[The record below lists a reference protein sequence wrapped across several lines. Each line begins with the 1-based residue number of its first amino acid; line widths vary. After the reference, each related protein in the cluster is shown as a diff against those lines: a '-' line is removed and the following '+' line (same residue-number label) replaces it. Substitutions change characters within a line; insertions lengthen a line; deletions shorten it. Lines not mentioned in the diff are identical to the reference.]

1 LGLTRDKLPLPNLRS
16 NLPHA
21 TFTSALSL
29 GYNLPDEKT
38 ARARRRCPLSRPERV
53 FLYDTTLRDGAQAE
67 GVSFSLE
74 DKIRIAQKLDEFGI
88 HYIEA
93 GWPGSN
99 PKDNEFFKIARDM
112 EWKNAKLVA
121 FSMTRRKG
129 VKAENDDNIITLLS
143 CGTPVVAIVGKTWD
157 FHVTEA
163 LGATLEENLR
173 MIEDTVRLAKR
184 EGKEVVYDAEH
195 FFDGYK
201 SNPSYA
207 LETIL
212 AAQEAGA
219 DWIVPCDTNGGT
231 LPYEIEQILAEIKPR
246 LKVPFGIHTH
256 NDCDTAVAGA
266 IAAVLQGATQVQG
279 TINGIGERTGNCNL
293 ISVIANLELKLGI
306 HCVGKE
312 RLRKLTE
319 LSYFV
324 SEVANLVPNDKQ
336 PFVGKSVFAHKGGM
350 HSDAVMKR
358 PETYEHIPPE
368 LVGNKRRI
376 LVSELAGRAAVVAK
390 AAEFGIYLDKRSPE
404 VAHIINEIKRR
415 EREGYEYESADA
427 SLELLIRRH
436 LGLSRKFFELV
447 NFTVVVTHRNGT
459 ITAEAKVKVRVGD
472 EELITAAEGD
482 GPVHALDIALRKALE
497 SFYPELKSV
506 RLTDYKV
513 RVVNSEAA
521 TGAKVRVLIE
531 SRDEAG
537 VWTTIGVSSNII
549 EASLIALLDSL
560 EYGLLRKLGAPVL
573 ATPASVVA
581 KG

>member
-1 LGLTRDKLPLPNLRS
+1 M
-16 NLPHA
+16 
-21 TFTSALSL
+21 
-29 GYNLPDEKT
+29 
-38 ARARRRCPLSRPERV
+38 SRPERV
-53 FLYDTTLRDGAQAE
+53 LLYDTTLRDGAQAE
-67 GVSFSLE
+67 GVTFSLE

-99 PKDNEFFKIARDM
+99 PKDEEFFRIAKDLQ
-112 EWKNAKLVA
+112 WKQASLAA
-121 FSMTRRKG
+121 FSMTCRKG
-129 VKAENDDNIITLLS
+129 MKAEEDANILTLLA
-143 CGTPVVAIVGKTWD
+143 CGTPVVTIVGKSWD

-163 LGATLEENLR
+163 LGTTLDENLR
-173 MIEDTVRLAKR
+173 MIEDTVRLAKK

-201 SNPSYA
+201 RNPSYA

-219 DWIVPCDTNGGT
+219 DWVVFCDTNGGA
-231 LPYEIEQILAEIKPR
+231 LSHEVERIIAEVKPH

-256 NDCDTAVAGA
+256 NDSDTAVANA
-266 IAAVLQGATQVQG
+266 LMAVLQGATQVQG

-293 ISVIANLELKLGI
+293 VSVIANLELKLGV

-312 RLRKLTE
+312 QLKRLTE

-350 HSDAVMKR
+350 HSDAVTKH
-358 PETYEHIPPE
+358 PDTYEHISPE
-368 LVGNKRRI
+368 SVGNKRRI
-376 LVSELAGRAAVVAK
+376 LVSELAGRSAIVAK
-390 AAEFGIYLDKRSPE
+390 AMEFGIPLDKRSPE
-404 VAHIINEIKRR
+404 VSHILKEIKQR

-436 LGLSRKFFELV
+436 LGLRRQFFELV
-447 NFTVVVTHRNGT
+447 NFTVVVTHRDGD
-459 ITAEAKVKVRVGD
+459 IIAEGKVKVRVGD
-472 EELITAAEGD
+472 EEIITAAEGD

-497 SFYPELKSV
+497 NFYPQLRTV

-521 TGAKVRVLIE
+521 TGARVRVLIE
-531 SRDEAG
+531 SRDETG
-537 VWTTIGVSSNII
+537 VWTTIGVSTNII

-573 ATPASVVA
+573 VVP
-581 KG
+581 KGIG

>member
-1 LGLTRDKLPLPNLRS
+1 MLNDAPSGLHLR
-16 NLPHA
+16 
-21 TFTSALSL
+21 TFT
-29 GYNLPDEKT
+29 NLQQFLNRAIICPMKT
-38 ARARRRCPLSRPERV
+38 PFRRRCPLSRPERV

-74 DKIRIAQKLDEFGI
+74 DKLRIAQKLDEFGI

-99 PKDNEFFKIARDM
+99 PKDNEFFRIARDL
-112 EWKNAKLVA
+112 EWRNAKLVA

-129 VKAENDDNIITLLS
+129 MKAEDDDNIITLIN
-143 CGTPVVAIVGKTWD
+143 CGTPVVTIVGKTWD
-157 FHVTEA
+157 FHVTQA
-163 LGATLEENLR
+163 LGTTLEENLR
-173 MIEDTVRLAKR
+173 MIEDTIRFAKR

-201 SNPSYA
+201 SNRSYA
-207 LETIL
+207 IETIL

-231 LPYEIEQILAEIKPR
+231 LPHEIEEILEEIKPH
-246 LKVPFGIHTH
+246 LKVPLGIHTH

-266 IAAVLQGATQVQG
+266 IAAVLRGATQVQG
-279 TINGIGERTGNCNL
+279 TINGIGERAGNCNL
-293 ISVIANLELKLGI
+293 VSVIADLELKLGI

-312 RLRKLTE
+312 RLSKLTE

-324 SEVANLVPNDKQ
+324 SEVANLVPNDRQ

-376 LVSELAGRAAVVAK
+376 LVSELAGRAAIVAK
-390 AAEFGIYLDKRSPE
+390 AAEFGIHLDKRSPE

-427 SLELLIRRH
+427 SLELLVRRH

-459 ITAEAKVKVRVGD
+459 ITAEAKVKIRVGD
-472 EELITAAEGD
+472 NEFITAAEGD

-497 SFYPELKSV
+497 NFYPELKSV

-531 SRDEAG
+531 SRDETG
-537 VWTTIGVSSNII
+537 IWVTIGVSTNII

-560 EYGLLRKLGAPVL
+560 EYGLLRKLGAPIL
-573 ATPASVVA
+573 TKTASEA
-581 KG
+581 RD

>member
-1 LGLTRDKLPLPNLRS
+1 M
-16 NLPHA
+16 
-21 TFTSALSL
+21 
-29 GYNLPDEKT
+29 
-38 ARARRRCPLSRPERV
+38 SRPEKV

-88 HYIEA
+88 HFIEA

-112 EWKNAKLVA
+112 EWRNAKLVA

-129 VKAENDDNIITLLS
+129 MKAENDENIITLLN
-143 CGTPVVAIVGKTWD
+143 CGTPAVAIVGKTWD

-163 LGATLEENLR
+163 LGTTLEENLR
-173 MIEDTVRLAKR
+173 MIEDTIRLAKR

-231 LPYEIEQILAEIKPR
+231 LPHEIESILSEVKTR
-246 LKVPFGIHTH
+246 LKVSFGIHTH
-256 NDCDTAVAGA
+256 NDSDTAVAGA

-312 RLRKLTE
+312 KLRKLTE

-368 LVGNKRRI
+368 WVGNKRRI

-436 LGLSRKFFELV
+436 LGLRRKFFELV

-459 ITAEAKVKVRVGD
+459 ITAEAKVKVKVGD
-472 EELITAAEGD
+472 EELVTAAEGD

-497 SFYPELKSV
+497 SFYPELKGV

-531 SRDEAG
+531 SRDESG
-537 VWTTIGVSSNII
+537 VWTTIGVSTNII

-573 ATPASVVA
+573 VTPTQKVAVSV
-581 KG
+581 KE

>member
-1 LGLTRDKLPLPNLRS
+1 LGLTCDKLPLPNLRS

>member
-1 LGLTRDKLPLPNLRS
+1 M
-16 NLPHA
+16 
-21 TFTSALSL
+21 
-29 GYNLPDEKT
+29 
-38 ARARRRCPLSRPERV
+38 SRPERV

-99 PKDNEFFKIARDM
+99 PKDNEFFKIARDL
-112 EWKNAKLVA
+112 EWKNAKLAA

-129 VKAENDDNIITLLS
+129 MRAEDDDNIITLIN
-143 CGTPVVAIVGKTWD
+143 CGTPVVTIVGKTWD

-163 LGATLEENLR
+163 LNTTLEENLR
-173 MIEDTVRLAKR
+173 MIEDTIRLAKR

-231 LPYEIEQILAEIKPR
+231 LPHEIESILAEIKPH
-246 LKVPFGIHTH
+246 LKVPMGIHTH
-256 NDCDTAVAGA
+256 NDSDTAVAGA
-266 IAAVLQGATQVQG
+266 IAAVLQGVTQVQG

-293 ISVIANLELKLGI
+293 ISVIAILELKLGI

-368 LVGNKRRI
+368 AVGNKRRI

-404 VAHIINEIKRR
+404 VAHIINEIKKR

-436 LGLSRKFFELV
+436 LGLRRKFFELV

-472 EELITAAEGD
+472 EELVTAAEGD

-497 SFYPELKSV
+497 SFYPELKNV

-531 SRDEAG
+531 SRDENG
-537 VWTTIGVSSNII
+537 VWTTIGVSPNII

-573 ATPASVVA
+573 ATPAMAATSA
-581 KG
+581 DRK

>member
-1 LGLTRDKLPLPNLRS
+1 
-16 NLPHA
+16 
-21 TFTSALSL
+21 
-29 GYNLPDEKT
+29 
-38 ARARRRCPLSRPERV
+38 LSRPERV
-53 FLYDTTLRDGAQAE
+53 FLYDTTLRDGAQSE

-74 DKIRIAQKLDEFGI
+74 DKIRIAKKLDEFGI

-99 PKDNEFFKIARDM
+99 PKDSEFFRVARDM
-112 EWKNAKLVA
+112 EWHNAKLVA
-121 FSMTRRKG
+121 FSMTRRKN
-129 VKAENDDNIITLLS
+129 VRAEDDDNIITLLN

-157 FHVTEA
+157 FHVIEA
-163 LGATLEENLR
+163 LGTTLDENLR
-173 MIEDTVRLAKR
+173 MIEDTIRLAKR

-201 SNPSYA
+201 HNPSYA
-207 LETIL
+207 VETIL

-231 LPYEIEQILAEIKPR
+231 LPPEVEEILSKFEPYF
-246 LKVPFGIHTH
+246 KVPFGIHTH
-256 NDCDTAVAGA
+256 NDSDTAVANA
-266 IAAVLQGATQVQG
+266 IVAVLKGATQVQG
-279 TINGIGERTGNCNL
+279 TINGIGERSGNCNL

-312 RLRKLTE
+312 KLRKLSE

-324 SEVANLVPNDKQ
+324 SEVANLVPNDRQ

-358 PETYEHIPPE
+358 PETYEHISPE

-376 LVSELAGRAAVVAK
+376 LVSELAGKAAVVAK
-390 AAEFGIYLDKRSPE
+390 GKEFGIYLDKRSPE
-404 VAHIINEIKRR
+404 VAHIINEIKKR

-436 LGLSRKFFELV
+436 LGLRRKFFELV

-459 ITAEAKVKVRVGD
+459 IVAEAKVKVKVGD

-497 SFYPELKSV
+497 SFYPELKSI

-521 TGAKVRVLIE
+521 TGARVRVLIE
-531 SRDEAG
+531 SMDESG
-537 VWTTIGVSSNII
+537 VWTTIGVSTNII

-573 ATPASVVA
+573 AMPTQQVTVIA
-581 KG
+581 KE

>member
-1 LGLTRDKLPLPNLRS
+1 
-16 NLPHA
+16 
-21 TFTSALSL
+21 LSL

-129 VKAENDDNIITLLS
+129 IKAENDDNIITLLS

-231 LPYEIEQILAEIKPR
+231 LPYEIEQILAEVKPH

-279 TINGIGERTGNCNL
+279 TVNGIGERTGNCNL

>member
-1 LGLTRDKLPLPNLRS
+1 
-16 NLPHA
+16 
-21 TFTSALSL
+21 
-29 GYNLPDEKT
+29 
-38 ARARRRCPLSRPERV
+38 
-53 FLYDTTLRDGAQAE
+53 
-67 GVSFSLE
+67 
-74 DKIRIAQKLDEFGI
+74 
-88 HYIEA
+88 
-93 GWPGSN
+93 
-99 PKDNEFFKIARDM
+99 M
-112 EWKNAKLVA
+112 
-121 FSMTRRKG
+121 
-129 VKAENDDNIITLLS
+129 
-143 CGTPVVAIVGKTWD
+143 
-157 FHVTEA
+157 
-163 LGATLEENLR
+163 
-173 MIEDTVRLAKR
+173 
-184 EGKEVVYDAEH
+184 
-195 FFDGYK
+195 
-201 SNPSYA
+201 
-207 LETIL
+207 
-212 AAQEAGA
+212 
-219 DWIVPCDTNGGT
+219 
-231 LPYEIEQILAEIKPR
+231 PYEIEQILAEIKPH

-306 HCVGKE
+306 HCVGRE

-358 PETYEHIPPE
+358 PETYEHIPPD

-573 ATPASVVA
+573 ATPASVAA
-581 KG
+581 KS

>member
-1 LGLTRDKLPLPNLRS
+1 
-16 NLPHA
+16 
-21 TFTSALSL
+21 
-29 GYNLPDEKT
+29 
-38 ARARRRCPLSRPERV
+38 LSRPERV

-99 PKDNEFFKIARDM
+99 PKDNEFFKIARDL
-112 EWKNAKLVA
+112 EWKNAKLAA

-129 VKAENDDNIITLLS
+129 MRAEDDDNIITLIN
-143 CGTPVVAIVGKTWD
+143 CGTPVVTIVGKTWD

-163 LGATLEENLR
+163 LNTTLEENLR
-173 MIEDTVRLAKR
+173 MIEDTIRLAKR

-231 LPYEIEQILAEIKPR
+231 LPHEIESILAEIKPH
-246 LKVPFGIHTH
+246 LKVPMGIHTH
-256 NDCDTAVAGA
+256 NDCDTAVANA
-266 IAAVLQGATQVQG
+266 IAAVLQGVTQVQG

-293 ISVIANLELKLGI
+293 ISVIAILELKLGI

-368 LVGNKRRI
+368 AVGNKRRI

-404 VAHIINEIKRR
+404 VAHIINEIKKR

-436 LGLSRKFFELV
+436 LGLRRKFFELV

-472 EELITAAEGD
+472 EELVTAAEGD

-497 SFYPELKSV
+497 SFYPELKNV

-531 SRDEAG
+531 SRDENG
-537 VWTTIGVSSNII
+537 VWTTIGVSPNII

-573 ATPASVVA
+573 ATPAMAATSA
-581 KG
+581 DRK

>member
-1 LGLTRDKLPLPNLRS
+1 
-16 NLPHA
+16 
-21 TFTSALSL
+21 
-29 GYNLPDEKT
+29 
-38 ARARRRCPLSRPERV
+38 
-53 FLYDTTLRDGAQAE
+53 
-67 GVSFSLE
+67 
-74 DKIRIAQKLDEFGI
+74 
-88 HYIEA
+88 
-93 GWPGSN
+93 
-99 PKDNEFFKIARDM
+99 
-112 EWKNAKLVA
+112 
-121 FSMTRRKG
+121 
-129 VKAENDDNIITLLS
+129 
-143 CGTPVVAIVGKTWD
+143 
-157 FHVTEA
+157 
-163 LGATLEENLR
+163 
-173 MIEDTVRLAKR
+173 
-184 EGKEVVYDAEH
+184 
-195 FFDGYK
+195 
-201 SNPSYA
+201 
-207 LETIL
+207 
-212 AAQEAGA
+212 
-219 DWIVPCDTNGGT
+219 
-231 LPYEIEQILAEIKPR
+231 
-246 LKVPFGIHTH
+246 
-256 NDCDTAVAGA
+256 
-266 IAAVLQGATQVQG
+266 
-279 TINGIGERTGNCNL
+279 
-293 ISVIANLELKLGI
+293 
-306 HCVGKE
+306 
-312 RLRKLTE
+312 
-319 LSYFV
+319 
-324 SEVANLVPNDKQ
+324 
-336 PFVGKSVFAHKGGM
+336 M

-531 SRDEAG
+531 SRDETG

>member
-1 LGLTRDKLPLPNLRS
+1 M
-16 NLPHA
+16 
-21 TFTSALSL
+21 
-29 GYNLPDEKT
+29 
-38 ARARRRCPLSRPERV
+38 RRRCPLSRPEKV

-112 EWKNAKLVA
+112 EWRNAKLAA

-129 VKAENDDNIITLLS
+129 IRAENDDNIITLLN
-143 CGTPVVAIVGKTWD
+143 CGAPVVTIVGKTWD

-163 LGATLEENLR
+163 LGTTLEENLR
-173 MIEDTVRLAKR
+173 MIEDTIRLAKR

-207 LETIL
+207 IETIL

-231 LPYEIEQILAEIKPR
+231 LPHEIERILAEIKPH
-246 LKVPFGIHTH
+246 LKVPMGIHTH

-266 IAAVLQGATQVQG
+266 IAAILQGATQVQG

-312 RLRKLTE
+312 KLRKLTE

-358 PETYEHIPPE
+358 PETYEHIQPE
-368 LVGNKRRI
+368 LVGNRRRI

-404 VAHIINEIKRR
+404 VAHIINEIKKR
-415 EREGYEYESADA
+415 ERDGYEYESADA

-436 LGLSRKFFELV
+436 IGLSRKFFDLV
-447 NFTVVVTHRNGT
+447 NFTVVVTHRNGN
-459 ITAEAKVKVRVGD
+459 ITAEAKVKVRVVD
-472 EELITAAEGD
+472 EELVTAAEGD

-497 SFYPELKSV
+497 SFYPEIKTI

-531 SRDEAG
+531 SRDETG
-537 VWTTIGVSSNII
+537 VWTTIGVSTNII

-560 EYGLLRKLGAPVL
+560 EYGLLRKLGAPYL
-573 ATPASVVA
+573 TAPAASQA
-581 KG
+581 RD

>member
-1 LGLTRDKLPLPNLRS
+1 
-16 NLPHA
+16 
-21 TFTSALSL
+21 
-29 GYNLPDEKT
+29 
-38 ARARRRCPLSRPERV
+38 LSRPERV

-99 PKDNEFFKIARDM
+99 PKDNEFFKIARDL
-112 EWKNAKLVA
+112 EWKNAKLAA

-129 VKAENDDNIITLLS
+129 MRAEDDDNIITLIN
-143 CGTPVVAIVGKTWD
+143 CGTPVVTIVGKTWD

-163 LGATLEENLR
+163 LNTTLEENLR
-173 MIEDTVRLAKR
+173 MIEDTIRLAKR

-231 LPYEIEQILAEIKPR
+231 LPHEIESILAEVKPH
-246 LKVPFGIHTH
+246 LKVPMGIHTH
-256 NDCDTAVAGA
+256 NDSDTAVAGA
-266 IAAVLQGATQVQG
+266 IAAVLQGVTQVQG

-293 ISVIANLELKLGI
+293 ISVIAILELKLGI

-368 LVGNKRRI
+368 AVGNKRRI

-404 VAHIINEIKRR
+404 VAHIINEIKKR

-436 LGLSRKFFELV
+436 LGLRRKFFELV

-472 EELITAAEGD
+472 EELVTAAEGD

-497 SFYPELKSV
+497 SFYPELKNV

-531 SRDEAG
+531 SRDENG
-537 VWTTIGVSSNII
+537 VWTTIGVSPNII

-573 ATPASVVA
+573 ATPAMAATSA
-581 KG
+581 DKK

>member
-1 LGLTRDKLPLPNLRS
+1 
-16 NLPHA
+16 
-21 TFTSALSL
+21 LSH
-29 GYNLPDEKT
+29 
-38 ARARRRCPLSRPERV
+38 PERV

-231 LPYEIEQILAEIKPR
+231 LPHEIERILAEVKPH

-279 TINGIGERTGNCNL
+279 TVNGIGERTGNCNL

-531 SRDEAG
+531 SRDETG

-549 EASLIALLDSL
+549 EASLIALLNSL

-581 KG
+581 KS

>member
-1 LGLTRDKLPLPNLRS
+1 
-16 NLPHA
+16 
-21 TFTSALSL
+21 LSH
-29 GYNLPDEKT
+29 
-38 ARARRRCPLSRPERV
+38 PERV

-112 EWKNAKLVA
+112 EWRNAKLTA

-129 VKAENDDNIITLLS
+129 IKAENDDNIITLLS

-231 LPYEIEQILAEIKPR
+231 LPYEIEQILAEVKPH

>member
-1 LGLTRDKLPLPNLRS
+1 MTCL
-16 NLPHA
+16 
-21 TFTSALSL
+21 
-29 GYNLPDEKT
+29 
-38 ARARRRCPLSRPERV
+38 ARRRCLLSRPERV
-53 FLYDTTLRDGAQAE
+53 FIYDTTLRDGAQAE

-112 EWKNAKLVA
+112 EWKNAKLAA

-129 VKAENDDNIITLLS
+129 MKAEDDDNIVTLIN
-143 CGTPVVAIVGKTWD
+143 CGTPVVTIVGKTWD

-163 LGATLEENLR
+163 LGTTLEENLR
-173 MIEDTVRLAKR
+173 MIEDTIRLAKR

-231 LPYEIEQILAEIKPR
+231 LPHEIERIIAEIKPH
-246 LKVPFGIHTH
+246 LKVPMGIHTH
-256 NDCDTAVAGA
+256 NDSDTAVAGA
-266 IAAVLQGATQVQG
+266 IAAVLQGVTQVQG

-404 VAHIINEIKRR
+404 VAHIINEIKKR

-436 LGLSRKFFELV
+436 LGLRRKFFELV

-482 GPVHALDIALRKALE
+482 GPVHALDTALRKALE

-531 SRDEAG
+531 SRDETG
-537 VWTTIGVSSNII
+537 VWTTIGVSANII

-573 ATPASVVA
+573 ATPTAVA
-581 KG
+581 RG

>member
-1 LGLTRDKLPLPNLRS
+1 M
-16 NLPHA
+16 A
-21 TFTSALSL
+21 
-29 GYNLPDEKT
+29 
-38 ARARRRCPLSRPERV
+38 RPERV

-74 DKIRIAQKLDEFGI
+74 DKVKIARKLDEFGF

-99 PKDNEFFKIARDM
+99 PKDNEFFRIARDLD
-112 EWKNAKLVA
+112 WQQAKLVA

-129 VKAENDDNIITLLS
+129 MRADDDPNIRTLLD
-143 CGTPVVAIVGKTWD
+143 CGTPAVAIVGKSWD
-157 FHVTEA
+157 LHATDA
-163 LGATLEENLR
+163 LGVSLDENLR
-173 MIEDTVRLAKR
+173 MIEDTVQLAKR
-184 EGKEVVYDAEH
+184 EGKEVIYDAEH

-201 SNPSYA
+201 RNPSYA
-207 LETIL
+207 LETLL

-219 DWIVPCDTNGGT
+219 DWLVLCDTNGGS
-231 LPYEIEQILAEIKPR
+231 LPHEVEHIIAEVKPH

-256 NDCDTAVAGA
+256 NDSDTAVANA
-266 IAAVLQGATQVQG
+266 IAAILQGATQVQG
-279 TINGIGERTGNCNL
+279 TINGIGERAGNCNL
-293 ISVIANLELKLGI
+293 ISVIAILELKLGI
-306 HCVGKE
+306 QCIGRE
-312 RLRKLTE
+312 RLKRLSE

-324 SEVANLVPNDKQ
+324 SEIANLVPNDKQ

-368 LVGNKRRI
+368 LVGNRRRI
-376 LVSELAGRAAVVAK
+376 LVSELAGRAAIVAK
-390 AAEFGIYLDKRSPE
+390 AAEFGIHLDKRSPE
-404 VAHIINEIKRR
+404 VSHIINEIKRR
-415 EREGYEYESADA
+415 EREGYEYEGADA

-436 LGLSRKFFELV
+436 LGLSRKFFDLV
-447 NFTVVVTHRNGT
+447 NFTVVVTHRNGD

-472 EELITAAEGD
+472 EELVTAAEGD
-482 GPVHALDIALRKALE
+482 GPVHALDLALRKALE
-497 SFYPELKSV
+497 SVYPELKSV

-531 SRDEAG
+531 SRDETG
-537 VWTTIGVSSNII
+537 VWTTIGVSPNII

-573 ATPASVVA
+573 VVRMAASETQ
-581 KG
+581 

>member
-129 VKAENDDNIITLLS
+129 IKAENDDNIITLLS

>member
-1 LGLTRDKLPLPNLRS
+1 M
-16 NLPHA
+16 
-21 TFTSALSL
+21 
-29 GYNLPDEKT
+29 
-38 ARARRRCPLSRPERV
+38 SRPERV
-53 FLYDTTLRDGAQAE
+53 FLYDTTLRDGAQSE

-74 DKIRIAQKLDEFGI
+74 DKIRIAKKLDEFGI

-99 PKDNEFFKIARDM
+99 PKDSEFFRVARDM
-112 EWKNAKLVA
+112 EWHNAKLVA
-121 FSMTRRKG
+121 FSMTRRKN
-129 VKAENDDNIITLLS
+129 VRAEDDDNIITLLN

-157 FHVTEA
+157 FHVIEA
-163 LGATLEENLR
+163 LGTTLDENLR
-173 MIEDTVRLAKR
+173 MIEDTIRLAKR

-201 SNPSYA
+201 HNPSYA
-207 LETIL
+207 VETIL

-231 LPYEIEQILAEIKPR
+231 LPPEVEEILSKFEPYF
-246 LKVPFGIHTH
+246 KVPFGIHTH
-256 NDCDTAVAGA
+256 NDSDTAVANA
-266 IAAVLQGATQVQG
+266 IVAVLKGATQVQG
-279 TINGIGERTGNCNL
+279 TINGIGERSGNCNL

-312 RLRKLTE
+312 KLRKLSE

-324 SEVANLVPNDKQ
+324 SEVANLVPNDRQ

-358 PETYEHIPPE
+358 PETYEHISPE

-376 LVSELAGRAAVVAK
+376 LVSELAGKAAVVAK
-390 AAEFGIYLDKRSPE
+390 GKEFGIYLDKRSPE
-404 VAHIINEIKRR
+404 VAHIINEIKKR

-436 LGLSRKFFELV
+436 LGLRRKFFELV

-459 ITAEAKVKVRVGD
+459 IVAEAKVKVKVGD

-497 SFYPELKSV
+497 SFYPELKSI

-521 TGAKVRVLIE
+521 TGARVRVLIE
-531 SRDEAG
+531 SMDESG
-537 VWTTIGVSSNII
+537 VWTTIGVSTNII

-573 ATPASVVA
+573 AMPTQQVTVIA
-581 KG
+581 KE

>member
-1 LGLTRDKLPLPNLRS
+1 MS
-16 NLPHA
+16 
-21 TFTSALSL
+21 
-29 GYNLPDEKT
+29 Y
-38 ARARRRCPLSRPERV
+38 PERV

-88 HYIEA
+88 HYIEG

-99 PKDNEFFKIARDM
+99 PKDEEFFRRARDIK
-112 EWKNAKLVA
+112 WRHAKLAA

-129 VKAENDDNIITLLS
+129 MRAEDDHNIRTLLE
-143 CGTPVVAIVGKTWD
+143 CGTPVVTIVGKSWD

-163 LGATLEENLR
+163 MGASLEENFQ
-173 MIEDTVRLAKR
+173 MIEGTVRLAKS

-201 SNPSYA
+201 RNPSYA

-219 DWIVPCDTNGGT
+219 DWVVVCDTNGGT
-231 LPYEIEQILAEIKPR
+231 LPHEVERILAEIKSH

-256 NDCDTAVAGA
+256 NDSGTAVANA
-266 IAAVLQGATQVQG
+266 LAAVLQGATQVQG
-279 TINGIGERTGNCNL
+279 TINGIGERSGNCDL
-293 ISVIANLELKLGI
+293 VSVIPNLELKLGI
-306 HCVGKE
+306 HCVE
-312 RLRKLTE
+312 REQLKKLTE

-336 PFVGKSVFAHKGGM
+336 PFVGASVFAHKGGM
-350 HSDAVMKR
+350 HTDAVMKH

-368 LVGNKRRI
+368 AVGNKRRI
-376 LVSELAGRAAVVAK
+376 LVSELSGRTAIVTK
-390 AAEFGIYLDKRSPE
+390 AAECGINLDKRSPE
-404 VAHIINEIKRR
+404 VSRILKEIKQR
-415 EREGYEYESADA
+415 ERQGYEYESADA

-436 LGLSRKFFELV
+436 LGLRRHFFEV
-447 NFTVVVTHRNGT
+447 ANFTVLVTHRNDT

-472 EELITAAEGD
+472 EELVTAAEGN
-482 GPVHALDIALRKALE
+482 GPVHALDMALRKALE
-497 SFYPELKSV
+497 NFYPEIQSI

-521 TGAKVRVLIE
+521 TGARVRVLIE
-531 SRDEAG
+531 SRDETG
-537 VWTTIGVSSNII
+537 VWITIGVSENII

-560 EYGLLRKLGAPVL
+560 EYGLLLKLGAPVL
-573 ATPASVVA
+573 VTPT
-581 KG
+581 GR

>member
-1 LGLTRDKLPLPNLRS
+1 
-16 NLPHA
+16 
-21 TFTSALSL
+21 
-29 GYNLPDEKT
+29 
-38 ARARRRCPLSRPERV
+38 LSRPERV

-112 EWKNAKLVA
+112 EWRNAKLTA

-129 VKAENDDNIITLLS
+129 IKAENDDNIITLLN
-143 CGTPVVAIVGKTWD
+143 CGASVVAIVGKTWE

-163 LGATLEENLR
+163 LGTTLEENLR
-173 MIEDTVRLAKR
+173 MIEDTIRLAKR

-207 LETIL
+207 IETIL

-231 LPYEIEQILAEIKPR
+231 LPHEIEQILAEIKPH

-306 HCVGKE
+306 YCVSKE

-319 LSYFV
+319 LSYFI

-390 AAEFGIYLDKRSPE
+390 AGEFGIYLDKRSPE
-404 VAHIINEIKRR
+404 VAHIINEIKKR

-447 NFTVVVTHRNGT
+447 NFTAVVTHRNGS

-537 VWTTIGVSSNII
+537 VWTTIGVSANII

-573 ATPASVVA
+573 VTPATVA
-581 KG
+581 TKG

>member
-1 LGLTRDKLPLPNLRS
+1 M
-16 NLPHA
+16 
-21 TFTSALSL
+21 
-29 GYNLPDEKT
+29 
-38 ARARRRCPLSRPERV
+38 SRPERV
-53 FLYDTTLRDGAQAE
+53 FLYDTTLRDGAQSE
-67 GVSFSLE
+67 GISFSLE

-99 PKDNEFFKIARDM
+99 PKDNEFFKIAHDM
-112 EWKNAKLVA
+112 DWRNAKLVA

-129 VKAENDDNIITLLS
+129 VKAENDDNILTLLK

-163 LGATLEENLR
+163 LGTTLEENLR
-173 MIEDTVRLAKR
+173 MIEDTIKLAKR

-201 SNPSYA
+201 SNHSYA
-207 LETIL
+207 LETIM

-231 LPYEIEQILAEIKPR
+231 LPHEIESIIAEVKHH

-256 NDCDTAVAGA
+256 NDSDTAVAGA

-312 RLRKLTE
+312 KLRKLTE

-336 PFVGKSVFAHKGGM
+336 PFIGKSVFAHKGGM

-404 VAHIINEIKRR
+404 VAHIINEIKKR

-459 ITAEAKVKVRVGD
+459 ITAEAKVKVKVGD

-482 GPVHALDIALRKALE
+482 GPVHALDTALRKALE
-497 SFYPELKSV
+497 NFYPELKGV

-521 TGAKVRVLIE
+521 TGARVRVLIE
-531 SRDEAG
+531 SRDETG
-537 VWTTIGVSSNII
+537 VWMTIGVSTNII
-549 EASLIALLDSL
+549 EASLIALIDSL

-573 ATPASVVA
+573 VSPTQKFATVA
-581 KG
+581 KD